1 MSDNDM
7 ARSHVERC
15 LQDLWG
21 VHDLHPDADGHY
33 PYCSGTA
40 ACWIGLH
47 PGDPP
52 VVTAVACAAVGVK
65 KSMKLLAELN
75 ELTRRSRTTRVYWDD
90 GDVLVEHTM
99 LAHAVDRRTLA
110 YAGQEVAQ
118 VANDIGTMI
127 AAVFGGCTPLA
138 EVE

>member
-1 MSDNDM
+1 MSDADL

-15 LQDLWG
+15 LQSLWN

-40 ACWIGLH
+40 ACWIGVDG
-47 PGDPP
+47 GDPP

-65 KSMKLLAELN
+65 KSMKLFGELN
-75 ELTRRSRTTRVYWDD
+75 ELNARGRTTRVYWDD
-90 GDVLVEHTM
+90 GEILVEQTM
-99 LAHAVDRRTLA
+99 LANTVDRRALA
-110 YAGQEVAQ
+110 HAGQSVAA
-118 VANDIGTMI
+118 VANDIGPVI

-138 EVE
+138 EIE